1 MEPIS
6 IEKKRKRR
14 IIISLLII
22 NFILIELAAEF
33 GLFKGNIKYATGPIS
48 ILISSAVVL
57 VSIKYKLAS
66 WKLFIVYGIIAIAFL
81 LFQFLTKTN

>member
-6 IEKKRKRR
+6 LEKKRKRR

-33 GLFKGNIKYATGPIS
+33 GLFKGNLKYATGPIS

-57 VSIKYKLAS
+57 LSIKYKLAS
-66 WKLFIVYGIIAIAFL
+66 WKLFILYGIIAIAFL
-81 LFQFLTKTN
+81 MLQFI

>member
-6 IEKKRKRR
+6 LEKKRKRR
-14 IIISLLII
+14 IIIPLLII

-33 GLFKGNIKYATGPIS
+33 GLFKGNLKYATGPIS

-57 VSIKYKLAS
+57 LSIKYKLAS
-66 WKLFIVYGIIAIAFL
+66 WKLFILYGIIAITFL
-81 LFQFLTKTN
+81 MLQFI

>member
-1 MEPIS
+1 METIS
-6 IEKKRKRR
+6 IEKKQKRR

-33 GLFKGNIKYATGPIS
+33 GLFKGNIKYVTGPIS

-57 VSIKYKLAS
+57 ISIKYKLAS

-81 LFQFLTKTN
+81 LFQFFLKMN

>member
-1 MEPIS
+1 METIS
-6 IEKKRKRR
+6 IERKRKRR

-33 GLFKGNIKYATGPIS
+33 GLFKGNLKYATGPIS

-57 VSIKYKLAS
+57 LSIKYKLAS
-66 WKLFIVYGIIAIAFL
+66 WKLFILYGIIAIAFL
-81 LFQFLTKTN
+81 MLQFI

>member
-6 IEKKRKRR
+6 LEKKRKRR

-33 GLFKGNIKYATGPIS
+33 GLFKGNLKYATGPIS

-57 VSIKYKLAS
+57 LSIKYKLAS

-81 LFQFLTKTN
+81 MLQFI

>member
-6 IEKKRKRR
+6 LEKKRKRR

-33 GLFKGNIKYATGPIS
+33 GLFKGNLKYATGPIS
-48 ILISSAVVL
+48 ILISSAVVIL
-57 VSIKYKLAS
+57 SIKYKLAS
-66 WKLFIVYGIIAIAFL
+66 WKLFILYGIIAIAYL
-81 LFQFLTKTN
+81 MLQFI

>member
-6 IEKKRKRR
+6 LEKKRKRR
-14 IIISLLII
+14 IIISLIII

-33 GLFKGNIKYATGPIS
+33 GLFKGNLKYATGPIS

-57 VSIKYKLAS
+57 LSIKYKLAS
-66 WKLFIVYGIIAIAFL
+66 WKLFILYGIIAIAFL
-81 LFQFLTKTN
+81 MLQFI

>member
-6 IEKKRKRR
+6 LEKKRKRR

-22 NFILIELAAEF
+22 NFILIEIAAEF
-33 GLFKGNIKYATGPIS
+33 GLFKGNLKYATGPIS

-57 VSIKYKLAS
+57 LSIKYKLAS

-81 LFQFLTKTN
+81 MLQFI